1 MIKSFLKFN
10 EMYSFDKEI
19 KVRINIDDSK
29 HSVERQNRSD
39 NEADVNGNKVVSSE
53 EIKAD
58 IIKSLDQ
65 LLLLN
70 LYSSKVFWNGDK
82 LNKNILVKNKYTN
95 LNIVY
100 AVSKKKQ
107 KNEYIYSIDI
117 VTVMRKTDFGTDKN
131 STFEIILN

>member
-107 KNEYIYSIDI
+107 KNEYIYIIDI

>member
-70 LYSSKVFWNGDK
+70 LYSSKVFWSGDK

-107 KNEYIYSIDI
+107 KNEYIYIIDI

>member
-1 MIKSFLKFN
+1 
-10 EMYSFDKEI
+10 MYSFDKEI

>member
-1 MIKSFLKFN
+1 
-10 EMYSFDKEI
+10 MYSFDKEI

-107 KNEYIYSIDI
+107 KNEYIYIIDI

>member
-39 NEADVNGNKVVSSE
+39 NEADVN
-53 EIKAD
+53 
-58 IIKSLDQ
+58 
-65 LLLLN
+65 
-70 LYSSKVFWNGDK
+70 KVFWNGDK

-95 LNIVY
+95 LNI
-100 AVSKKKQ
+100 
-107 KNEYIYSIDI
+107 EYIYSIDI

>member
-117 VTVMRKTDFGTDKN
+117 VTVMRKTDFVTDKN